1 MSDSNSKKFTVR
13 MPEELYNRLKQ
24 HSEQSYIP
32 MSRLILI
39 AVDEYLRN
47 NQNEK
52 KYRIILNLSMIYQY
66 HPISILTLRKCKQDF
81 EALILSYLLYLL
93 FLRSYLALSSSLI

>member
-13 MPEELYNRLKQ
+13 MPEELYNRLNQ

-52 KYRIILNLSMIYQY
+52 K
-66 HPISILTLRKCKQDF
+66 
-81 EALILSYLLYLL
+81 
-93 FLRSYLALSSSLI
+93 